1 MPKNIW
7 IGVQKWDKMINR
19 KNLMK
24 MIEDIENIFLEFI
37 FYFLYNFSL

>member
-7 IGVQKWDKMINR
+7 IGVRKWDKMINQ

-24 MIEDIENIFLEFI
+24 MIEDIENIFLELI